1 MYQQVGGQTVTKE
14 EELIMNVRDLFNK
27 MVWLNKSKM
36 MKSLE
41 GHSPSEVHCIESIE
55 KSTNPNV
62 TNLAESLYMTRGAI
76 SKLTKK
82 LIKKGLIESYQ
93 KPENKK
99 EIYFKLT
106 EQGEK
111 IFKIHEELHNEFYE
125 RDKVIFEQITEE
137 QFDNML
143 SLVEKYSKHLNTEI
157 KKQNLTIN

>member
-1 MYQQVGGQTVTKE
+1 MVLLKEKQNNSIISLMYQQVGGQTVTKE

-76 SKLTKK
+76 K
-82 LIKKGLIESYQ
+82 
-93 KPENKK
+93 
-99 EIYFKLT
+99 
-106 EQGEK
+106 
-111 IFKIHEELHNEFYE
+111 
-125 RDKVIFEQITEE
+125 
-137 QFDNML
+137 
-143 SLVEKYSKHLNTEI
+143 
-157 KKQNLTIN
+157 